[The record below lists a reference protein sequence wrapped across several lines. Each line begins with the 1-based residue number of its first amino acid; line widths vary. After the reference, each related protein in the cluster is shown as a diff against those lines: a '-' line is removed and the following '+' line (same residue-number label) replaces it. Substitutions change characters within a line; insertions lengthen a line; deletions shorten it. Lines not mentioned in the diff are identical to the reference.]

1 MKVEDIEEAL
11 NMHHLTEIVTSESL
25 GEGLVAL
32 TSRGHSRWD
41 RGETGPQCSR
51 PMIEIVVDSSAPP
64 YEGGVPCQRCGD
76 FAYTWN
82 CEAHTY
88 WAPIGDRDET
98 PGVRRNG
105 DSVPAP
111 LHTFMTYFPP
121 SPRGFGMPG
130 QFLASPESISID
142 SGGAQPLGFASLES
156 FTIGFEMP
164 EQFLAMLERAIER
177 EMLEPVDLS
186 FNPGDSDED

>member
-64 YEGGVPCQRCGD
+64 YEGGLPCQRCGD

-88 WAPIGDRDET
+88 WTPIGDRDET

-130 QFLASPESISID
+130 QFLAS
-142 SGGAQPLGFASLES
+142 LES
-156 FTIGFEMP
+156 FSIGFEMP
-164 EQFLAMLERAIER
+164 EQFLATLERAIER

-186 FNPGDSDED
+186 LNPGASDED